1 MGVGEAVLPLHGGP
15 HTGDL
20 VDEQAWATRARDGDL
35 EAFEQIMIRYET
47 RLQRFLYGLVGDTDT
62 AQELCQETFLAAFR
76 ALPRIR
82 GEIKLSSW
90 LHTIALNQARS
101 HFRRRRSRPQIPLGE
116 YDVPEKGPDMQE
128 DVANRELVQSILARI
143 PRSYA
148 EPLLLQLAGG
158 LTCREIAEVVGAS
171 EGAVKV
177 RLLRAREAFRR
188 AYLAEVGE

>member
-1 MGVGEAVLPLHGGP
+1 MGEAVLPLHGGS
-15 HTGDL
+15 HTGDF
-20 VDEQAWATRARDGDL
+20 VDEQTWATRAREGDL
-35 EAFEQIMIRYET
+35 EAFEQIMVRYEL

-62 AQELCQETFLAAFR
+62 AQELCQETFLAAYR
-76 ALPRIR
+76 ALPRVR
-82 GEIKLSSW
+82 GEIKLASW

-101 HFRRRRSRPQIPLGE
+101 HFRRRRARPQVPLGDYE
-116 YDVPEKGPDMQE
+116 VPEKGPDMQE
-128 DVANRELVQSILARI
+128 DLANRELVQNILARL

-158 LTCREIAEVVGAS
+158 LTCREIAEVVGTS

-188 AYLAEVGE
+188 AYIAEVGE